1 MSGPGHLG
9 GDGPFECKVAGVGCG
24 RVAAADCLR
33 EKVGWILIRQGR
45 VLMTRNHGREHFYFP
60 GGMREPGESDAQALV
75 REIDEEL
82 QAAIDEATMAH
93 IVTVQAPGDGDG
105 PDLRM
110 ICYTADHR
118 GELVPDHEIAEL
130 SWLSYADR
138 DRVSPADQLVFDM
151 LHSAGQL
158 A

>member
-1 MSGPGHLG
+1 
-9 GDGPFECKVAGVGCG
+9 
-24 RVAAADCLR
+24 VAAAERLR
-33 EKVGWILIRQGR
+33 EKLAWILIRQGR
-45 VLMTRNHGREHFYFP
+45 VLMTRNQGRELFYFP

-82 QAAIDEATMAH
+82 RAAIDEATMAH
-93 IVTVQAPGDGDG
+93 VVTVRGRGDGGG
-105 PDLRM
+105 PELRM
-110 ICYTADHR
+110 ICYTAGHR

-130 SWLSYADR
+130 AWLGYVDR
-138 DRVSPADQLVFDM
+138 DCVSPVDELVFDA

>member
-1 MSGPGHLG
+1 M
-9 GDGPFECKVAGVGCG
+9 
-24 RVAAADCLR
+24 VAADGLR
-33 EKVGWILIRQGR
+33 EKLAWVLIRHGR
-45 VLMTRNHGREHFYFP
+45 VLVTRNKSRHLFYFP

-82 QAAIDEATMAH
+82 QVASDAATMVH
-93 IVTVQAPGDGDG
+93 FVTVQAPGDGG
-105 PDLRM
+105 GTELRM
-110 ICYTADHR
+110 ICYTADHS

-130 SWLSYADR
+130 AWLNYASR
-138 DRVSPADQLVFDM
+138 DRASPPDQLVFDA